1 MKVVVTGAAGRLAR
15 VLIPR
20 LLADP
25 HITAVHAV
33 DINPLPFSDPGLV
46 TVQADVRDPVCIEQ
60 LEQADVLIHMAF
72 VLMGG
77 GLGRARHDREAV
89 RAVNVQGSHHVLG
102 AAAEAGVPRLVF
114 VSSAAVY
121 GAWSDLPAPVP
132 EDTPLRPL
140 PGFAYAEDK
149 AAVEQW
155 LDTLEVHSPHLHV
168 IRLRPHA
175 ILGPH
180 AHPVLARLLHQPLVP
195 ALRKPLPLIQCV
207 WEEDVAEAIHLSL
220 RSAARGAFN
229 LAADPPM
236 SLRDMIRQNRRFTVP
251 VPLSWLT
258 AGQRLAWWLTPTAG
272 EPGWVR
278 GLRHSLVLDTRRA
291 RDELGWTPRRD
302 TLACV
307 SPKEEGARMKAE

>member
-25 HITAVHAV
+25 HVSAVHGV
-33 DINPLPFSDPGLV
+33 DIRPLPFSDPRLV
-46 TVQADVRDPVCIEQ
+46 HVQADIRDPACTEQ
-60 LEQADVLIHMAF
+60 LEQADALIHMAF

-89 RAVNVQGSHHVLG
+89 RGINVGGSRHVLT
-102 AAAEAGVPRLVF
+102 AAAQAGVPRLVF

-121 GAWSDLPAPVP
+121 GTWPDLPAPVP
-132 EDTPLRPL
+132 EDTPLCPL
-140 PGFAYAEDK
+140 PGFAYGEDK
-149 AAVEQW
+149 AAVETW
-155 LDTLEVHSPHLHV
+155 LDTLEARHPHLHV

-180 AHPVLARLLHQPLVP
+180 AHPMLARLVRQPLVP
-195 ALRKPLPLIQCV
+195 CLRKPLPLTQCV
-207 WEEDVAEAIHLSL
+207 WEDDVADAIVMSL

-236 SLRDMIRQNRRFTVP
+236 TLRDMIRSHRRFTVP
-251 VPLSWLT
+251 VPLSWL
-258 AGQRLAWWLTPTAG
+258 AAAQRAAWWLTPEAG

-291 RDELGWTPRRD
+291 REELGWAPRRD
-302 TLACV
+302 TLACIA
-307 SPKEEGARMKAE
+307 PKDEGGRMKDE